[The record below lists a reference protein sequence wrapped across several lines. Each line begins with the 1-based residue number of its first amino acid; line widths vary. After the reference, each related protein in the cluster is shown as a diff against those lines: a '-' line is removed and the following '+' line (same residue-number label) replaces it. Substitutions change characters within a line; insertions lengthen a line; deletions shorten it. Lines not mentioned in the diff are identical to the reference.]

1 MPGWITAF
9 STLGYNPPTHYR
21 RDFAVRRLWTA
32 IGLLVSLVLLLPGPQ
47 SLAASSNS
55 EATQALSP
63 AVPHGPHTSQWNVL
77 RDESAQLRLAD
88 VLQRKQ
94 QFFPLDKHSFIY
106 PVSAQAVWLQVQLPA
121 QERPSWL
128 WIFAPRV
135 QFLDYYLVLD
145 GQLRKELH
153 TGESRPFQERPL
165 PSRSYLFSLPA
176 DGQPMT
182 LYIRMTSN
190 HPLMAWFDQIDE
202 GGLVALEKPA
212 YFFGMLLGGMLLLLM
227 YNLIRFLYMRNASS
241 LWLAAVHASLGVCAA
256 ANLGLVA
263 FSLPWLTFNQS
274 LVADLGALG
283 AAICLLGFAASFFQG
298 TVSSRL
304 NRLLQAEAALILLI
318 GMLIAFTQVLWFS
331 WLIYLLVVLCSTSV
345 PLVAVWH
352 WYHGYRPA
360 RLMVAGMV
368 VFNAGFA
375 VFLPVLFGAQQLD
388 PGWLVLG
395 VFSFATLAGFILS
408 VSLTERQRLIQ
419 QLNLQRRTSEA
430 AHAAELQAKGDFLA
444 KISHE
449 IRTPMNG
456 VLGMTELLLGTPLSA
471 KQRDYVQT
479 IHSAGNELLA
489 LINEILDI
497 SKLESGQIELDE
509 VQFDLGALIE
519 DCLAIF
525 RAKAEQQRVE
535 LISFTQPQVPRLVS
549 GDPTRLR
556 QAVLSLLDNAFKQ
569 TDEGEILLVV
579 ALDGP
584 PDHPRLRIAVQ
595 DSGRPLD
602 NEDRQALLTA
612 ELHSH
617 DFLSATRLSSRLGL
631 IIARQL
637 IHLMSG
643 EFGIESAD
651 GDSGNLLWLSLPLD
665 PQQLQQPAADLDSP
679 LQGARLLVVDDNQT
693 CRKVVVQQCSAWGMN
708 VAAVSSGKEALAQL
722 RTKAHLREYFDVVLL
737 DQDMPGMTGM
747 QLATKI
753 QEDPNLNHDIL
764 LIMLT
769 GISNAPS
776 KIIARNAGIKRI
788 LAKPVAGYTLKATLA
803 EELGKRGP
811 SGVSNYLQASGE
823 PAPAVPPSDFRIL
836 VAEDNSISTK
846 VIRGMLSKLNLQ
858 PDTASNGE
866 EALAAMKSTQYDLVL
881 MDCEMPVLDG
891 FSATE
896 RLRAWEAHEHRPHT
910 PVVALTAH
918 ILSEHKER
926 ARLVGMDGHMAKP
939 VELSQLR
946 ELVAYWVGERDR
958 RLHQQSDALPS

>member
-1 MPGWITAF
+1 M
-9 STLGYNPPTHYR
+9 
-21 RDFAVRRLWTA
+21 RRLWTA
-32 IGLLVSLVLLLPGPQ
+32 TGLLVSLL
-47 SLAASSNS
+47 LAALVCLPAYAASQDAGWSQLHDS
-55 EATQALSP
+55 DARLQLQDVISPRYRTLFSPLEISDLHAPAGPGATWLHYRLP
-63 AVPHGPHTSQWNVL
+63 AN
-77 RDESAQLRLAD
+77 DEPQQLRL
-88 VLQRKQ
+88 
-94 QFFPLDKHSFIY
+94 
-106 PVSAQAVWLQVQLPA
+106 
-121 QERPSWL
+121 
-128 WIFAPRV
+128 FAPS
-135 QFLDYYLVLD
+135 LDSLEMFILD
-145 GQLRKELH
+145 GQKVLEQKSAGNLA
-153 TGESRPFQERPL
+153 PVQRPL
-165 PSRSYLFSLPA
+165 LSSDLVIPLRTATEPLDLYLRLASAQPLRPNITIEA
-176 DGQPMT
+176 AGQP
-182 LYIRMTSN
+182 SN
-190 HPLMAWFDQIDE
+190 DQRPLH
-202 GGLVALEKPA
+202 
-212 YFFGMLLGGMLLLLM
+212 FGVLIGCLAMLLL
-227 YNLIRFLYMRNASS
+227 YNLVRFAYTRVASG
-241 LWLAAVHASLGVCAA
+241 LWLAGVHASLLLACLNLFGLLSPWYGNSQSLQPMAAQACLVLTLLCGLGYTASFFGNLTPRLPLKRLLLGGTAALVVLGIALNLLFAVSVSSLVYALVTLVTLGMLGVAVYYWVHAYQPARLFAVGMGLFVLIWCLCLPSLLGYVVTRAEWLGSGL
-256 ANLGLVA
+256 LGLSAVVG
-263 FSLPWLTFNQS
+263 FLLSL
-274 LVADLGALG
+274 AL
-283 AAICLLGFAASFFQG
+283 AERQRKIQNDHFAAS
-298 TVSSRL
+298 
-304 NRLLQAEAALILLI
+304 
-318 GMLIAFTQVLWFS
+318 
-331 WLIYLLVVLCSTSV
+331 
-345 PLVAVWH
+345 
-352 WYHGYRPA
+352 
-360 RLMVAGMV
+360 
-368 VFNAGFA
+368 
-375 VFLPVLFGAQQLD
+375 
-388 PGWLVLG
+388 
-395 VFSFATLAGFILS
+395 
-408 VSLTERQRLIQ
+408 RQR
-419 QLNLQRRTSEA
+419 A
-430 AHAAELQAKGDFLA
+430 ANVAELKAKGDFLA

-479 IHSAGNELLA
+479 IHSAGNELLS

-525 RAKAEQQRVE
+525 RAKAEQQKVE
-535 LISFTQPQVPRLVS
+535 LISFTQPQVPRIIS

-584 PDHPRLRIAVQ
+584 PDRPRLRIAVQ

-602 NEDRQALLTA
+602 SADRQALLTA
-612 ELHSH
+612 ELHSR
-617 DFLSATRLSSRLGL
+617 DFLSATRISSRLGL

-637 IHLMSG
+637 VRLMSG
-643 EFGIESAD
+643 EFGIESGD
-651 GDSGNLLWLSLPLD
+651 SGSDSGNLLWLSLPLD
-665 PQQLQQPAADLDSP
+665 PQQVDQAGADLDSP

-708 VAAVSSGKEALAQL
+708 VSAVSSGKEALAQL

-803 EELGKRGP
+803 EELSRRGP
-811 SGVSNYLQASGE
+811 SGVSNYLSAASE
-823 PAPAVPPSDFRIL
+823 PVSNVPPSDFRIL

-866 EALAAMKSTQYDLVL
+866 EALAAMKATQYDLVL

-896 RLRAWEAHEHRPHT
+896 RLRAWEASEHRPHT

-958 RLHQQSDALPS
+958 RLRQQSDALPS

>member
-1 MPGWITAF
+1 M
-9 STLGYNPPTHYR
+9 
-21 RDFAVRRLWTA
+21 RRLWTA
-32 IGLLVSLVLLLPGPQ
+32 TGLLVSLL
-47 SLAASSNS
+47 LAALVCLPTYAASQDPGWSQLHDSDARLQLQDVISPRYRTLFSPLDINDLHAPAGPG
-55 EATQALSP
+55 ATWLHFRLP
-63 AVPHGPHTSQWNVL
+63 AS
-77 RDESAQLRLAD
+77 DEPQQLRL
-88 VLQRKQ
+88 
-94 QFFPLDKHSFIY
+94 
-106 PVSAQAVWLQVQLPA
+106 
-121 QERPSWL
+121 
-128 WIFAPRV
+128 FAPS
-135 QFLDYYLVLD
+135 LDSFEMFILD
-145 GQLRKELH
+145 GQKVLEQKSAGNL
-153 TGESRPFQERPL
+153 SPVQRPL
-165 PSRSYLFSLPA
+165 LNSDLVIPLRAAAEPLDLYLRLASTMPLRPNISIEA
-176 DGQPMT
+176 AGQP
-182 LYIRMTSN
+182 SN
-190 HPLMAWFDQIDE
+190 DQRPLH
-202 GGLVALEKPA
+202 
-212 YFFGMLLGGMLLLLM
+212 FGVLIGCLAMLLA
-227 YNLIRFLYMRNASS
+227 YNLVRFAYTRVASG
-241 LWLAAVHASLGVCAA
+241 LWLAGVHASLLLACL
-256 ANLGLVA
+256 NLFGLL
-263 FSLPWLTFNQS
+263 SPWYGNSQS
-274 LVADLGALG
+274 LQPMAALACLVVTLFCALG
-283 AAICLLGFAASFFQG
+283 YTASFFSG
-298 TVSSRL
+298 LSPRL
-304 NRLLQAEAALILLI
+304 PLRRLLLGGTAA
-318 GMLIAFTQVLWFS
+318 
-331 WLIYLLVVLCSTSV
+331 LVVLGIALNLLFSLSV
-345 PLVAVWH
+345 SSLVYGLITLVTLGMLGVAVYYWIH
-352 WYHGYRPA
+352 AYRPA
-360 RLMVAGMV
+360 RLFAIGMGLFV
-368 VFNAGFA
+368 VIWCLCLPSLLGYAATRAEWLGSGLLGLSAVVGF
-375 VFLPVLFGAQQLD
+375 LL
-388 PGWLVLG
+388 
-395 VFSFATLAGFILS
+395 SLALA
-408 VSLTERQRLIQ
+408 ERQRKIQ
-419 QLNLQRRTSEA
+419 NDHFA
-430 AHAAELQAKGDFLA
+430 ASRVRAANVAELKAKGDFLA

-479 IHSAGNELLA
+479 IHSAGNELLS

-525 RAKAEQQRVE
+525 RAKAEQQKVE
-535 LISFTQPQVPRLVS
+535 LISFTQPQVPRIIS

-584 PDHPRLRIAVQ
+584 AERPRLRIAVQ

-602 NEDRQALLTA
+602 SADRQALLTA
-612 ELHSH
+612 ELHSR
-617 DFLSATRLSSRLGL
+617 DFLSATRMSSRLGL

-637 IHLMSG
+637 IRLMSG
-643 EFGIESAD
+643 DFGIESGIESGNSAE
-651 GDSGNLLWLSLPLD
+651 GAGNLLWLSLPLD
-665 PQQLQQPAADLDSP
+665 PQQIDQAGADLDSP

-708 VAAVSSGKEALAQL
+708 VSAVSSGKEALAQL

-803 EELGKRGP
+803 EELSQRGP
-811 SGVSNYLQASGE
+811 SGVSNYLSPTSE
-823 PAPAVPPSDFRIL
+823 PVSNVPPSDFRIL

-896 RLRAWEAHEHRPHT
+896 RLRAWEASERRPHT

-958 RLHQQSDALPS
+958 RLRQQQSDALPS

>member
-1 MPGWITAF
+1 M
-9 STLGYNPPTHYR
+9 
-21 RDFAVRRLWTA
+21 RRLWIA
-32 IGLLVSLVLLLPGPQ
+32 IGLLISLVLLLPA
-47 SLAASSNS
+47 LAASSNGD
-55 EATQALSP
+55 ATLAPQSVVLRN
-63 AVPHGPHTSQWNVL
+63 TSTPPPLTAHWNVL
-77 RDESAQLRLAD
+77 RDESAQLQIAD

-106 PVSAQAVWLQVQLPA
+106 PASSQAVWLQVQLPA
-121 QERPSWL
+121 QQRPSWL

-135 QFLDYYLVLD
+135 QYLDYYLVQD
-145 GQLRKELH
+145 GRLQKQLH
-153 TGESRPFQERPL
+153 TGELRPFQERPL
-165 PSRSYLFSLPA
+165 PSRSYLFALPT

-182 LYIRMTSN
+182 LYVRMTSN
-190 HPLMAWFDQIDE
+190 HPLMAWFEQIDDA
-202 GGLVALEKPA
+202 GLVALERPA
-212 YFFGMLLGGMLLLLM
+212 YFFGMLLGAMLLLML
-227 YNLIRFLYMRNASS
+227 YNLTRFAYMRGSTSS
-241 LWLAAVHASLGVCAA
+241 LWLAAMHGSLALCAA

-263 FSLPWLTFNQS
+263 FALPWLTFNQS

-283 AAICLLGFAASFFQG
+283 AAVCLLGFAASFFRG
-298 TVSSRL
+298 TVNSPL
-304 NRLLQAEAALILLI
+304 NRLLHAEALAILLI
-318 GMLIAFTQVLWFS
+318 GMLIAFTQVFWFS
-331 WLIYLLVVLCSTSV
+331 WLVYLLVILCSLSV
-345 PLVAVWH
+345 PLVAAWH

-360 RLMVAGMV
+360 RLVTIGML
-368 VFNAGFA
+368 VFNGGFL
-375 VFLPVLFGAQQLD
+375 VFLPVLFGTHQLE

-408 VSLTERQRLIQ
+408 VSLTERQRLLQ
-419 QLNLQRRTSEA
+419 QLNLQQRTSEA

-479 IHSAGNELLA
+479 IHSAGNELLS

-525 RAKAEQQRVE
+525 RAKAEQQKVE
-535 LISFTQPQVPRLVS
+535 LISFTQPQVPRIVS

-584 PDHPRLRIAVQ
+584 PERPRLRIAVQ

-602 NEDRQALLTA
+602 SADRQALLTA
-612 ELHSH
+612 ELHSR
-617 DFLSATRLSSRLGL
+617 DFLSATRISSRLGL

-637 IHLMSG
+637 IRLMSG
-643 EFGIESAD
+643 DFGIESGIESGQGAE
-651 GDSGNLLWLSLPLD
+651 GAGNLLWLSLPLD
-665 PQQLQQPAADLDSP
+665 PQQIDQSGADLDGP

-708 VAAVSSGKEALAQL
+708 VSAVSSGKEALAQL

-753 QEDPNLNHDIL
+753 QEDPNINHDLL

-803 EELGKRGP
+803 EELSQRGP
-811 SGVSNYLQASGE
+811 SGVSNYLSPASE
-823 PAPAVPPSDFRIL
+823 PASNVPPTDFRIL

-896 RLRAWEAHEHRPHT
+896 RLRAWEASEQRPHT

-958 RLHQQSDALPS
+958 RLRQQSDALPS